1 MAQPADDAAPKP
13 TAPAPSAPASIG
25 SAGIGEV
32 LSLLRPE
39 FPDVSISK
47 IRFLE
52 TEGLVAPAR
61 TRSGYRRFTAT
72 DVQRLRWVLQVQR
85 DRYLPLRVIK
95 SHLDTAG
102 PGALPTQPPAAPAP
116 AAPAPSAPVSSA
128 PVSSAP
134 VSSAP
139 VSSAPVSVPTAAG
152 TAPATAVTSTLPPR
166 VGRGRRLHRDELL
179 EATGLSPAALVEMEG
194 FGLVRGR
201 SGWYG
206 PDDVA
211 VGHTVARLA
220 AFGIGPRHL
229 RGLRSAAD
237 REIGLLEQVLAP
249 QLRSRRPDAR
259 ARAEESAAELR
270 ELTRRLHDALVAGAL
285 RDMGVDPR

>member
-1 MAQPADDAAPKP
+1 MAQPADDAAPAP
-13 TAPAPSAPASIG
+13 TAPASIG

-32 LSLLRPE
+32 LGLLRSE

-52 TEGLVAPAR
+52 TEGLVTPAR
-61 TRSGYRRFTAT
+61 TRSGYRRFTT
-72 DVQRLRWVLQVQR
+72 EDVQRLRWVLRVQR
-85 DRYLPLRVIK
+85 DRYLPLRVIR
-95 SHLDTAG
+95 SHLDIAG
-102 PGALPTQPPAAPAP
+102 PGALPAQPPAEPAL
-116 AAPAPSAPVSSA
+116 AAP
-128 PVSSAP
+128 
-134 VSSAP
+134 
-139 VSSAPVSVPTAAG
+139 VPTAPVP
-152 TAPATAVTSTLPPR
+152 TALEPVSAALEPAPPTAVPSTIPPR
-166 VGRGRRLHRDELL
+166 VVRGRRLHRDELL

-237 REIGLLEQVLAP
+237 REIGLLEQVLTP

>member
-1 MAQPADDAAPKP
+1 VAQPAEDGSPVAGRLAGTGDP
-13 TAPAPSAPASIG
+13 TGPAPPTG
-25 SAGIGEV
+25 AGIGQV
-32 LSLLRPE
+32 LNLLRSD
-39 FPDVSISK
+39 FPDVTISK

-52 TEGLVAPAR
+52 TEGLVSPAR
-61 TRSGYRRFTAT
+61 TRSGYRRFSGA
-72 DVQRLRWVLQVQR
+72 DVERLRWVLQLQR

-95 SHLDTAG
+95 AHLDTAG
-102 PGALPTQPPAAPAP
+102 PGVEPTGSTPPTQSLVPVPSPVAPG
-116 AAPAPSAPVSSA
+116 PVA
-128 PVSSAP
+128 
-134 VSSAP
+134 
-139 VSSAPVSVPTAAG
+139 VPTVLSG
-152 TAPATAVTSTLPPR
+152 VPPR
-166 VGRGRRLHRDELL
+166 VVRGRRLHRDELL
-179 EATGLSPAALVEMEG
+179 EATGLTAAVLVEMEG

-201 SGWYG
+201 SGWYS

-237 REIGLLEQVLAP
+237 REIGLLDQVLAP

-270 ELTRRLHDALVAGAL
+270 ELTRRLHDALVGGAL
-285 RDMGVDPR
+285 RDMGVDPH